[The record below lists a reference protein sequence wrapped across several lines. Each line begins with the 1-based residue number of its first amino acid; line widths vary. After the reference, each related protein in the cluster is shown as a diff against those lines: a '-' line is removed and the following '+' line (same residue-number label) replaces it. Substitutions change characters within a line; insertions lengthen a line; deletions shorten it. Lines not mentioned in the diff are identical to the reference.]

1 MALSNAP
8 SASNVNENWLFQFSA
23 DNDTCLEFDGT
34 DDYVSFGNVLTR
46 YLSFTLEAWIKPDA
60 YSASSGT
67 QIILERSED
76 GSTAAKNTN
85 WQIAL
90 SNNGLRCKYQYGT
103 GSNVVNVV
111 TTSAITVNNW
121 HHVAVLRDDSNDEMR
136 FYVDGVKIGT
146 VTTDVSNPPSAG
158 TSGVVSIGSNFEQN
172 NEFDGEI
179 AHTRVWSMAR
189 SDNQIAHYYNRTID
203 STASNLVGY
212 WKLDEGTGSTVLDS
226 SSNSNSGTITDAN
239 WSVGGFD
246 EFIHSFGIAN
256 SDATVDNNFYT
267 GAVLNKNV
275 SVRDSIDITA
285 GQSTTS
291 NISLNVANVVFDG
304 IDLYKRIF
312 NGTNNY
318 LNKEVRVYA
327 QFNGSNSLADCQRIF
342 TGRLVD
348 VKIDQNQKLSLQINS
363 HRPWDKI
370 SFPQTKHS
378 IKGIYEP
385 TVYGEYDFVDLTT
398 TPIQAVYG
406 NVFPVPILNVSQ
418 GSATS
423 GSTTHDGTFDVLM
436 PQSYSSGDKN
446 YIHLH
451 LDDYFLVVTQ
461 QPGVYTVQEATVSES
476 NVNVLKT
483 PISYFA
489 HGLIIPSVGENQ
501 WGVSMIS
508 NMENAFIRNKDGDYD
523 LTTFASADI
532 NSVGDIAYIQSKSF
546 TKNFTDSQIHGIRVQ
561 IKAERDDADTSVAG
575 YQAYDVD
582 IFKNGSTLSSNSVYD
597 EDAAIIQTSG
607 NGNEDVYDIT
617 NTDAPTEFQMK
628 FTSLGTSGAGNN
640 PFSAHTLKIYGVKLR
655 AVIDIHD
662 SDQEDV
668 TRLSNMKY
676 LYSGGAGLPASWDNG
691 AIKHG
696 HDAHRDLL
704 MRFGGIP
711 STTPVNYDS
720 LNTDRTRNTANDAD
734 IDDWKIRYWQLE
746 PASLKDKL
754 DQLAYEFGFCYK
766 MDSNGVLKYIHVK
779 QSSELSATLNLTQ
792 SDLNNI
798 NVSTTGLSEV
808 ITKMELS
815 NRLHP
820 AESSR
825 YYQSVTATNIV
836 SRAKYNLG
844 DKEGIKQQNLD
855 MHVGD
860 LPTSAASDCNA
871 DWYSY
876 YNNIIG
882 DIKVLVQCDVVNP
895 AKGCQLETGD
905 IVTFTDMP
913 VEMFGT
919 DFSTSTYFMIVETKR
934 SPGKVSITARE
945 VG

>member
-8 SASNVNENWLFQFSA
+8 SESNVNENWLFQFSA

-34 DDYVSFGNVLTR
+34 DDYVSFGNVLDR
-46 YLSFTLEAWIKPDA
+46 YVSFTLEAWIKTDS

-67 QIILERSED
+67 QIILERSQD

-90 SNNGLRCKYQYGT
+90 RNNGLRCKYQYGS
-103 GSNVVNVV
+103 GSTVSNTV

-121 HHVAVLRDDSNDEMR
+121 HHVAVLRDDSSDEMR

-146 VTTDVSNPPSAG
+146 VTTNVSNSPTAG
-158 TSGVVSIGSNFEQN
+158 TSGEVTIGANFEQN
-172 NEFDGEI
+172 NEFSNRI
-179 AHTRVWSMAR
+179 AHARVWSTAR
-189 SDNQIAHYYNRTID
+189 SDNQIAQYYNRTID

-226 SSNSNSGTITDAN
+226 SSNSNSGTITGAT

-256 SDATVDNNFYT
+256 SDATVNNNFYP

-304 IDLYKRIF
+304 IDLYKSIF

-318 LNKEVRVYA
+318 LNKVVRVYA
-327 QFNGSNSLADCQRIF
+327 QFNGSDSLTNCQRIF

-348 VKIDQNQKLSLQINS
+348 IQLDENQKLSLQINS

-370 SFPQTKHS
+370 NIPQDKTN
-378 IKGIYEP
+378 
-385 TVYGEYDFVDLTT
+385 TT
-398 TPIQAVYG
+398 NTY
-406 NVFPVPILNVSQ
+406 VPI
-418 GSATS
+418 
-423 GSTTHDGTFDVLM
+423 
-436 PQSYSSGDKN
+436 
-446 YIHLH
+446 
-451 LDDYFLVVTQ
+451 
-461 QPGVYTVQEATVSES
+461 VY
-476 NVNVLKT
+476 
-483 PISYFA
+483 
-489 HGLIIPSVGENQ
+489 
-501 WGVSMIS
+501 
-508 NMENAFIRNKDGDYD
+508 GDYD
-523 LTTFASADI
+523 HNTSTLASPTLVGNKLYPVPVIAKTNSFITTLMPKVYASSSNAFLNQHFGDDCFLPARTGSSPYNVNEETEVYDGQNCIQTKLNKFWQGITRAHENDPATSLQLFTNPSFAFDDNDATFATA
-532 NSVGDIAYIQSKSF
+532 
-546 TKNFTDSQIHGIRVQ
+546 
-561 IKAERDDADTSVAG
+561 
-575 YQAYDVD
+575 
-582 IFKNGSTLSSNSVYD
+582 TLSSGNTSAVLGLGLDEKKFYFQTYRRIHVFVKNSASEVVNVIGIIGDGNYATEETETTQQTFSNASTIYEVVID
-597 EDAAIIQTSG
+597 VRSNLLPTSLAANVKFLHVSG
-607 NGNEDVYDIT
+607 SYGTLSVQKIHVEMYALAFGSTESDD
-617 NTDAPTEFQMK
+617 TDAESIK
-628 FTSLGTSGAGNN
+628 R
-640 PFSAHTLKIYGVKLR
+640 SAQDKRMHMDQDSRVISTLKF
-655 AVIDIHD
+655 
-662 SDQEDV
+662 
-668 TRLSNMKY
+668 
-676 LYSGGAGLPASWDNG
+676 LYSGGDGLNASWDDG
-691 AIKHG
+691 AIAHG

-704 MRFGGIP
+704 MRFGGI
-711 STTPVNYDS
+711 SSETPTNYAS
-720 LNTDRTRNTANDAD
+720 LNTDRA
-734 IDDWKIRYWQLE
+734 IDNWKIRYWQLE
-746 PASLKDKL
+746 PTSLKDKL

-766 MDSNGVLKYIHVK
+766 IDANGVLKYIHVK
-779 QSSELSATLNLTQ
+779 QSSELSATLNL
-792 SDLNNI
+792 SKNDVAKINI
-798 NVSTTGLSEV
+798 STTGLSEV
-808 ITKMELS
+808 ITTMSINNE
-815 NRLHP
+815 LHP
-820 AESSR
+820 ADSQKYSKNI
-825 YYQSVTATNIV
+825 TITNNTT
-836 SRAKYNLG
+836 RAKYNLG
-844 DKEGIKQQNLD
+844 DKEGIQQQNLD
-855 MHVGD
+855 MNVGVI
-860 LPTSAASDCNA
+860 PTSAASDCNA